1 MRAKMGL
8 LSTLTLR
15 WPLTSDNPRMWS
27 VFMTKVVTEKQAVCY
42 FNHFL
47 VCFASILKLAELTS
61 GLLFLIA
68 RCSPSFPDIV
78 VASRNDVVRV
88 HAVAL

>member
-1 MRAKMGL
+1 MGL
-8 LSTLTLR
+8 LSTVTLR

-27 VFMTKVVTEKQAVCY
+27 VFRTDVVAEKQLLCY

-47 VCFASILKLAELTS
+47 LCFASILKIAEVTS
-61 GLLFLIA
+61 GLLFIIT

-78 VASRNDVVRV
+78 VVLRNDVVRV
-88 HAVAL
+88 HVASL